1 MKEWAFEVAGQRLTG
16 KRWGREGGTPIL
28 ALHGWLDN
36 CASFDFLAPQL
47 QNADIVAL
55 DLPGHGLSDH
65 RQGLC
70 AYNIWQD
77 IAIIMALAKKLG
89 WQQFGL
95 LGHSRG
101 AMISLLIAG
110 TFPNQVTHLGL
121 IESFTP
127 QVIDDNEAPQQ
138 LAAAVMGLLK
148 LRGQVSNKYETF
160 ENAVKAREKGF
171 VPLVHADALVLA
183 YRGVVTLDDGMAFQW
198 AYDRALAV
206 ASEVKFTLAQVKAF
220 VRNIA
225 IPFELVVAS
234 EGMLTGLP
242 VLDELID
249 VSDKINVHRITGKH
263 HLHMSEQC
271 DKLAELFNLY
281 FHQKFTKAE

>member
-1 MKEWAFEVAGQRLTG
+1 MKEWSFEIAGQRLAG
-16 KRWGREGGTPIL
+16 KRWGTEGGTPIL

-77 IAIIMALAKKLG
+77 TAIIMALAKKLG
-89 WQQFGL
+89 WQRFGL

-110 TFPNQVTHLGL
+110 SFPKQVTHLGL

-127 QVIDDNEAPQQ
+127 QFIDDSEAPQQ
-138 LAAAVMGLLK
+138 LAAAVVGLLN
-148 LRGQVSNKYETF
+148 LRDQSSNTYETF
-160 ENAVKAREKGF
+160 ERAVKAREKGF

-183 YRGVVTLDDGMAFQW
+183 KRGVVTLNDGMAFQW
-198 AYDRALAV
+198 AYDRALTV

-220 VRNIA
+220 VQNIVV
-225 IPFELVVAS
+225 PFKLILAT
-234 EGMLTGLP
+234 EGMLVDLP
-242 VLDELID
+242 VLDELIN
-249 VSDKINVHRITGKH
+249 VSDKIAVHRVAGKH

-271 DKLAELFNLY
+271 DSLAELLSPY
-281 FHQKFTKAE
+281 FQQDFTKAE